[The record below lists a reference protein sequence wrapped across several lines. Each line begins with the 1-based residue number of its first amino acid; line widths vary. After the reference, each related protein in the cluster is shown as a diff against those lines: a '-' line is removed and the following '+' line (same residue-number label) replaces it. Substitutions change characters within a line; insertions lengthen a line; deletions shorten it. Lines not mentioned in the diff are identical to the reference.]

1 MTHQAVLRGIPSLQL
16 ETPRSVRNAMLCN
29 KLCDDKQGNEWI
41 EKLALSIVT
50 MYEHAANTERQHG
63 IDQTEENVNKSSE
76 KDAVAGDAV
85 VVGETKEV
93 YMPSWN
99 DIDTIAATDDDDGVS
114 FFVYGSLRPDDI
126 TDMQWRESFLKGG
139 KCTRGEILG
148 TMYDDSYASVVLP
161 TLNEKNKERSIV
173 QGWIVNYS
181 EDLSASKL
189 KEGDLIEGYPS
200 LYGRERV
207 TVRVHDGTV
216 QVAWCYVRPDCNKKK
231 KVANGDWLVHC
242 RNKNKKDIAQGSSGQ
257 NEQVEEFINSGFKEY
272 RGQNDTY
279 AGVGGVARMIDQMVN
294 DCIALDKFSPDR
306 QV

>member
-1 MTHQAVLRGIPSLQL
+1 
-16 ETPRSVRNAMLCN
+16 
-29 KLCDDKQGNEWI
+29 
-41 EKLALSIVT
+41 
-50 MYEHAANTERQHG
+50 
-63 IDQTEENVNKSSE
+63 
-76 KDAVAGDAV
+76 
-85 VVGETKEV
+85 
-93 YMPSWN
+93 MP
-99 DIDTIAATDDDDGVS
+99 
-114 FFVYGSLRPDDI
+114 
-126 TDMQWRESFLKGG
+126 WRESFLQGG

-173 QGWIVNYS
+173 QGWIVKYS

-242 RNKNKKDIAQGSSGQ
+242 RNKNKKDVAQGSSGQ
-257 NEQVEEFINSGFKEY
+257 NEKVEEFINSGFKEY

-279 AGVGGVARMIDQMVN
+279 AGVGGVARMIDQMVS

>member
-99 DIDTIAATDDDDGVS
+99 DIDTIDTIAATDDDDGGVS
-114 FFVYGSLRPDDI
+114 FFVYGSLR
-126 TDMQWRESFLKGG
+126 RG

-173 QGWIVNYS
+173 QGWIV
-181 EDLSASKL
+181 K
-189 KEGDLIEGYPS
+189 I
-200 LYGRERV
+200 
-207 TVRVHDGTV
+207 
-216 QVAWCYVRPDCNKKK
+216 KK
-231 KVANGDWLVHC
+231 AN
-242 RNKNKKDIAQGSSGQ
+242 
-257 NEQVEEFINSGFKEY
+257 
-272 RGQNDTY
+272 
-279 AGVGGVARMIDQMVN
+279 
-294 DCIALDKFSPDR
+294 
-306 QV
+306 